1 MCQSAFLGFS
11 FAAAN
16 YLLMLFVGFCA
27 SPRNSNG
34 KAQSSGPGNSM
45 PKIVDPNAKAEAK
58 AKANPKAAP
67 ASALAAAAEPWSP

>member
-34 KAQSSGPGNSM
+34 KAQSSGSM
-45 PKIVDPNAKAEAK
+45 PKIVDPNAKAKAK
-58 AKANPKAAP
+58 AKAKPKAAP